1 MNAFLPTHP
10 PSTVRNK
17 ALQRGSTIAEVVVA
31 TTLLVFVIGSSLSGL
46 TAGLGYSR
54 HARMVTMAGQI
65 TQSVMEQLRLNNYSR
80 INSYAAQSQP
90 VDFTS
95 IISADNFSSSFTTGM
110 NVRVYFTTQVSSA
123 TGMLGKT
130 QVQVTTTW
138 PENGVSYTRKSITIF
153 TEKGLSD
160 YIYAG
165 WSGL

>member
-1 MNAFLPTHP
+1 MKTFLPAPTP
-10 PSTVRNK
+10 GTSRNK
-17 ALQRGSTIAEVVVA
+17 ALQRGTTIAEVIIA

-46 TAGLGYSR
+46 SAGLSYSR

-110 NVRVYFTTQVSSA
+110 NVRVYFTTQVVSA
-123 TGMLGKT
+123 TGTLGKT
-130 QVQVTTTW
+130 LVQVTTTW
-138 PENGVSYTRKSITIF
+138 PENGVSYTRKSLTIF

-165 WSGL
+165 WYGL